1 MAPFIKAIV
10 VPSFNKS
17 TNDRAIGQG
26 FNGEKEYRAYL
37 VVAAFGKKLEDR
49 IIDIVLPSNACRLA
63 KFRCDVT
70 PARHD
75 GIPTPARSSLDIR
88 QQL

>member
-17 TNDRAIGQG
+17 TNDRAIGLG

-49 IIDIVLPSNACRLA
+49 IIDIVLPSNACPPGEVSVR
-63 KFRCDVT
+63 RDTC
-70 PARHD
+70 
-75 GIPTPARSSLDIR
+75 SS
-88 QQL
+88 